1 MNRFESKYFNT
12 AYLMQQALINLLN
25 KKEYE
30 YISIKEIC
38 SQAGVN
44 RSTFYL
50 HYETKDDLLK
60 ECIEETNKRFIDY
73 FAQENKSF
81 LDKLNSLDLN
91 ELYFITPEYLKP
103 YLLFFKDNKN
113 VFYASLN
120 QPYLMEVNKKYSSL
134 YKYIINPVLN
144 RFNVPEQEKEYMVY
158 FYIRGILAIVD
169 EWIKEG
175 CKDDIDFIINIIM
188 KCVQKPV

>member
-25 KKEYE
+25 KKNME

-60 ECIEETNKRFIDY
+60 ECIEETNKRFINY

-81 LDKLNSLDLN
+81 LEKLNSLDLN

-103 YLLFFKDNKN
+103 YLLFIKDNKN

-120 QPYLMEVNKKYSSL
+120 QPYLMEANKKYSSL
-134 YKYIINPVLN
+134 YKYIIDPILN
-144 RFNVPEQEKEYMVY
+144 KFNVPEQEREYMVY
-158 FYIRGILAIVD
+158 FYIKGILAIVD

>member
-60 ECIEETNKRFIDY
+60 ECIEETNKRFIDF
-73 FAQENKSF
+73 FAKENKSF

-91 ELYFITPEYLKP
+91 ELYFITPEYIKP
-103 YLLFFKDNKN
+103 YLLFIKDNKN

-134 YKYIINPVLN
+134 YKYIIDPILN
-144 RFNVPEQEKEYMVY
+144 KFNVPEQEREYMVY
-158 FYIRGILAIVD
+158 FYIKGILAIVD

-175 CKDDIDFIINIIM
+175 FKDDIDFIINIIM

>member
-103 YLLFFKDNKN
+103 YLLFIKDNKN

-134 YKYIINPVLN
+134 YKYIIDPILN
-144 RFNVPEQEKEYMVY
+144 RFNVPEQEREYMVY
-158 FYIRGILAIVD
+158 FYIKGILAIVD

-188 KCVQKPV
+188 NCVQKPV

>member
-81 LDKLNSLDLN
+81 LEKLNSLDLN

-103 YLLFFKDNKN
+103 YLLFIKDNKN

-134 YKYIINPVLN
+134 YKYIINPILN
-144 RFNVPEQEKEYMVY
+144 KFNVPEQEKEYMVY
-158 FYIRGILAIVD
+158 FYIKGILAIVD
-169 EWIKEG
+169 EWIKKG
-175 CKDDIDFIINIIM
+175 CKDDIDFIIKIIM

>member
-60 ECIEETNKRFIDY
+60 ECIEETNKRFIDF
-73 FAQENKSF
+73 FAKENKSF

-103 YLLFFKDNKN
+103 YLLFIKDNKN
-113 VFYASLN
+113 VHEASLN
-120 QPYLMEVNKKYSSL
+120 QPYLMEANKKYSSL
-134 YKYIINPVLN
+134 YKYIIDPILN
-144 RFNVPEQEKEYMVY
+144 KFNVPEQEREYMVY
-158 FYIRGILAIVD
+158 FYIKGILAIVD

>member
-60 ECIEETNKRFIDY
+60 ECIEETNKKFIDY

-81 LDKLNSLDLN
+81 LEKLNSLDLN

-103 YLLFFKDNKN
+103 YLLFIKDNKN

-134 YKYIINPVLN
+134 YKYIINPILN
-144 RFNVPEQEKEYMVY
+144 KFNVPEQEKEYMVY
-158 FYIRGILAIVD
+158 FYIKGILAIVD
-169 EWIKEG
+169 EWIKKG
-175 CKDDIDFIINIIM
+175 CKDDIDFIIKIIM

>member
-25 KKEYE
+25 KKNME

-81 LDKLNSLDLN
+81 LEKLNSLDLN

-103 YLLFFKDNKN
+103 YLLFIKDNKN

-134 YKYIINPVLN
+134 YKYIIDPILN

-169 EWIKEG
+169 EWIKKG

>member
-60 ECIEETNKRFIDY
+60 ECIEETNKRFIDF
-73 FAQENKSF
+73 FAKENKSF

-103 YLLFFKDNKN
+103 YLLIIKDNKN

-134 YKYIINPVLN
+134 YKYIIDPILN
-144 RFNVPEQEKEYMVY
+144 KFNVPEQEREYMVY
-158 FYIRGILAIVD
+158 FYIKGILAIVD

>member
-60 ECIEETNKRFIDY
+60 ECIEETNKKFIDY
-73 FAQENKSF
+73 FTKENKSF
-81 LDKLNSLDLN
+81 LEKLNSLDLN

-103 YLLFFKDNKN
+103 YLLFIKDNKN

-134 YKYIINPVLN
+134 YKYIINPILN
-144 RFNVPEQEKEYMVY
+144 KFNVPEQEKEYMVY
-158 FYIRGILAIVD
+158 FYIKGILAIVD

-175 CKDDIDFIINIIM
+175 CKDNIDFIINIIM

>member
-30 YISIKEIC
+30 HISIKEIC

-73 FAQENKSF
+73 FAKENKSF
-81 LDKLNSLDLN
+81 LEKLNSLDLN

-103 YLLFFKDNKN
+103 NLLFIKDNKN
-113 VFYASLN
+113 VFYVSLN

-134 YKYIINPVLN
+134 YKYIINPILN
-144 RFNVPEQEKEYMVY
+144 KFNVPEQEKEYMVY
-158 FYIRGILAIVD
+158 FYIKGILAIVD
-169 EWIKEG
+169 EWIKKG
-175 CKDDIDFIINIIM
+175 CKDDIDFIIKIIM

>member
-30 YISIKEIC
+30 HISIKEIC

-60 ECIEETNKRFIDY
+60 ECIEETNKKFIDY
-73 FAQENKSF
+73 FAKENKSF
-81 LDKLNSLDLN
+81 LEKLNSLDLN

-103 YLLFFKDNKN
+103 NLLFIKDNKN
-113 VFYASLN
+113 VFYVSLN

-134 YKYIINPVLN
+134 YKYIINPILN
-144 RFNVPEQEKEYMVY
+144 KFNVPEQEKEYMVY
-158 FYIRGILAIVD
+158 FYIKGILAIVD
-169 EWIKEG
+169 EWIKKG
-175 CKDDIDFIINIIM
+175 CKDDIDFIIKIIM

>member
-25 KKEYE
+25 KKNME

-81 LDKLNSLDLN
+81 LEKLNSLDLN

-103 YLLFFKDNKN
+103 YLLFIKDNKN

-134 YKYIINPVLN
+134 YKYIIDPILN

>member
-25 KKEYE
+25 KKNME

-60 ECIEETNKRFIDY
+60 ECIEETNKRFINY

-81 LDKLNSLDLN
+81 LEKLNSLDLN

-103 YLLFFKDNKN
+103 YLLFIKDNKN

-134 YKYIINPVLN
+134 YKYIINPILN

-169 EWIKEG
+169 KWIKKG